1 MVRHTVLAMRRIDAM
16 SHLVAM
22 SHWVAMSHLIAMYH
36 WVAMLYSRVDPLS
49 RGPSI
54 GSYRSGAGHNWGMET
69 ADMVLLCSTE
79 VLRMLHLLVLV
90 DCF

>member
-1 MVRHTVLAMRRIDAM
+1 MILRTVLAMRRID
-16 SHLVAM
+16 SM
-22 SHWVAMSHLIAMYH
+22 SHWVAMSHLIAMCHSIAMSH

-69 ADMVLLCSTE
+69 ADMALLCSTE